1 MTRVLAVGAHPD
13 DIELGCGG
21 TLLRARRDGAEVTML
36 VLTDGRRGPGDPG
49 LRAREQRQAAE
60 YLGAELIVGG
70 FRDGELACGPALV
83 DRIGEVLAEVRPDL
97 VLTHAPNDS
106 HQDHRAAAEAT
117 VAAAR
122 LLSGVLHYESPSTL
136 EFHPT
141 VFGDVTGLLP
151 DKLTLLRH
159 HVSQVIGAGRVDL
172 EALAAQA
179 RFRGF
184 QGRVTEAEGFSVT
197 RALLDVRSL
206 AVPGPRYAAD
216 AEGLV

>member
-36 VLTDGRRGPGDPG
+36 VLTDGRLGPGDPG

-60 YLGAELIVGG
+60 YLGADLVDGG
-70 FRDGELACGPALV
+70 FRDGELVHGPALV
-83 DRIGEVLAEVRPDL
+83 DRIGQVLADVRPDL
-97 VLTHAPNDS
+97 VLTHAPADS
-106 HQDHRAAAEAT
+106 HQDHRAAADAT

-122 LLSGVLHYESPSTL
+122 ALSSVLHYESPSTL
-136 EFHPT
+136 EFQPT

-159 HVSQVIGAGRVDL
+159 HVSQVIGASRVDL
-172 EALAAQA
+172 EALSAQA

-184 QGRVTEAEGFSVT
+184 QARVTEAEGFSVT
-197 RALLDVRSL
+197 RALLSVRSL
-206 AVPGPRYAAD
+206 AIPQPRRTAGS
-216 AEGLV
+216 EGRV